1 MLNKYLFNVL
11 ILFIF
16 QTDSGF
22 VQGMR
27 RRLTR
32 EDNRKWS
39 QRSAGSTRSDD
50 ETSHLAVSVAKF
62 LLKKLFFFSIMF
74 NFCTVY
80 IVYQYKFL
88 WKNYYLF
95 TNKE

>member
-1 MLNKYLFNVL
+1 M
-11 ILFIF
+11 LFIL

-50 ETSHLAVSVAKF
+50 ETSHLAVSVG
-62 LLKKLFFFSIMF
+62 KLFLTFY
-74 NFCTVY
+74 Y
-80 IVYQYKFL
+80 IDVIFH
-88 WKNYYLF
+88 WS
-95 TNKE
+95 